1 MTGTWRID
9 YRNADDRK
17 PEFFD
22 TKQAAEARVTALR
35 LISVEALAWF
45 DSESD
50 GPWVE
55 PVTRISTRFEG
66 DNWTALGEGA

>member
-17 PEFFD
+17 PEFFN
-22 TKQAAEARVTALR
+22 TQTAAEARVALR

-55 PVTRISTRFEG
+55 PVTQISSRFEG